1 VINIVSKSYSNID
14 FPEEAFL
21 EEIQVSGNNKISINY
36 VHKWEILDRNK
47 IIINDIFAF
56 KVSFG
61 ITRSDEIE
69 P

>member
-1 VINIVSKSYSNID
+1 
-14 FPEEAFL
+14 
-21 EEIQVSGNNKISINY
+21 
-36 VHKWEILDRNK
+36 LDRNK